1 MPVIEG
7 TLDRI
12 TYRNDENDFT
22 VARLMP
28 SGKNQLVTVVGVFP
42 TVSPGESLKLE
53 GQWVSSPKYGKQFKV
68 ENFESIIP
76 KTLEGIE
83 RYLGSGCIKGIGPAT
98 AKRLISCFG
107 QEVLEVIEQHP
118 ERLCQVEGI
127 GEKKVEMISQGYEE
141 QRDIREVMIFL
152 QAYEVTPGLAVKI
165 YRHYGRETLKII
177 RENPYRLAE
186 LTGIGFK
193 TADKIALKLGM
204 DPRSSHRIKAAI
216 QFVLWDGAS
225 QGHVFLPEEEVFGK
239 IQDLFSQEEIEI
251 PLMAEQIQA
260 LVKEKVTFI
269 ELDPTGEHKLIY
281 LAPFYHAE
289 RGVARRFLELR
300 SWQQSL
306 NQSGEMV
313 KMGRDYN
320 LTPQQSQA
328 LKKALEEGVLI
339 ITGGPG
345 TGKTTTIKAVIDL
358 FEKNNLQVML
368 SAPTGRAARR
378 MSEATGREAKTIHR
392 LLEYSYQEGDFRF
405 LKNEENPLKTEA
417 LIVDEVSM
425 VDLLLMYHLLKAL
438 PIGSKLILVG
448 DMDQL
453 PSVGAGNVLRSLIGS
468 GVIPVVTLYTIFRQA
483 RESLI
488 IVNAHR
494 INQGEFP
501 VTNEK
506 YKDFYFIQEADPEK
520 INQIILDLCRFRIPK
535 YLNVDP
541 LDDIQVITPMRR
553 TLVGVENLNKLM
565 QESLNPVS
573 QGKKEIFS
581 GGEIFRLG
589 DKVMQIRNNYQKE
602 VYNGDIGKIAKI
614 NTEEGE
620 LTVIYQD
627 LTLCREVQYSFSELD
642 ELVLSYAI
650 SVHKSQGSEYP
661 VVILPLI
668 TQHFM
673 LLQRNLVY
681 TGITRARKLVVVVG
695 TKKALAIALKN
706 NRVEER
712 NTLLGER
719 LCCSPQG

>member
-1 MPVIEG
+1 MPVLEG
-7 TLDRI
+7 ILERI

-22 VARLMP
+22 VAKLMP
-28 SGKNQLVTVVGVFP
+28 SDNHQLVTIVGVFP
-42 TVSPGESLKLE
+42 TVSSGQSLKLE
-53 GQWVSSPKYGKQFKV
+53 GQWVNSPKYGKQFKV
-68 ENFESIIP
+68 ESFESIIP
-76 KTLEGIE
+76 KTLVGVE
-83 RYLGSGCIKGIGPAT
+83 RYLGSGCIKGIGAVT

-107 QEVLEVIEQHP
+107 LEVLEVIEKYP
-118 ERLCQVEGI
+118 DRLCQVEGI
-127 GEKKVEMISQGYEE
+127 GEKKAEMISRGYEE
-141 QRDIREVMIFL
+141 QKDIREVMIFL
-152 QAYEVTPGLAVKI
+152 QAHEVTPGLAVKI
-165 YRHYGRETLKII
+165 YRHYGRDTLKTI

-216 QFVLWDGAS
+216 QFVLWEGAS
-225 QGHVFLPEEEVFGK
+225 QGHVFLPEEEVFQK
-239 IQDLFSQEEIEI
+239 IQCLFAEEEIKI

-260 LVKEKVTFI
+260 LVKAKEVFI
-269 ELDPTGEHKLIY
+269 ELDPAGEHRLIY

-289 RGVARRFLELR
+289 RGVARRFLDLKA
-300 SWQQSL
+300 WQQSL
-306 NQSGEMV
+306 NQSMEMF
-313 KMGRDYN
+313 KMDSDYN
-320 LTPQQSQA
+320 LTPQQHQA
-328 LKKALEEGVLI
+328 LSKALEEGVLI

-345 TGKTTTIKAVIDL
+345 TGKTTTIKALIDL
-358 FEKNNLQVML
+358 FEKNNLQVTL

-378 MSEATGREAKTIHR
+378 MSEAAGREAKTIHR
-392 LLEYSYQEGDFRF
+392 LLEYSYQEGEFRF
-405 LKNEENPLKTEA
+405 QRNEEKPLKTEV

-438 PIGSKLILVG
+438 PLGSKLILVG
-448 DMDQL
+448 DIDQL

-468 GVIPVVTLYTIFRQA
+468 GVIPVVTLDRIFRQA

-501 VTNEK
+501 KTNEK
-506 YKDFYFIQEADPEK
+506 NKDFYFIQEDDPEK
-520 INQIILDLCRFRIPK
+520 INQIILDLCRFRIPG

-565 QESLNPVS
+565 QESLNPPFR
-573 QGKKEIFS
+573 GKKEILS
-581 GGEIFRLG
+581 GGETFRLG

-602 VYNGDIGKIAKI
+602 VYNGDIGKIADI

-620 LTVIYQD
+620 LTVTYPD
-627 LTLCREVQYSFSELD
+627 LTGCREVQYSFNELD

-668 TQHFM
+668 TQHFL

-695 TKKALAIALKN
+695 TKKALSIALRN

-712 NTLLGER
+712 HTLLGER
-719 LCCSPQG
+719 LLFQGS